1 MFGELVCYW
10 KFKQEI
16 VAMVAWW
23 MWPAVIV
30 LLGVL
35 VLVDTIWMKKESFF
49 TKERNQIYRWNFDTR
64 LGMWSPT

>member
-1 MFGELVCYW
+1 MVCYW
-10 KFKQEI
+10 KFKQEM

-35 VLVDTIWMKKESFF
+35 VLVDTIWMKKESYF
-49 TKERNQIYRWNFDTR
+49 TKERNQIYRGNFDTR

>member
-1 MFGELVCYW
+1 MCYW

>member
-1 MFGELVCYW
+1 MVCYW
-10 KFKQEI
+10 KFKQEM

-35 VLVDTIWMKKESFF
+35 VLVDTIWMKKESYF
-49 TKERNQIYRWNFDTR
+49 TKEKNQIYRWNFDTR

>member
-1 MFGELVCYW
+1 MVCYW

>member
-1 MFGELVCYW
+1 MVCYW
-10 KFKQEI
+10 KFKQEM

-35 VLVDTIWMKKESFF
+35 VLVDTIWMKKESYF

>member
-1 MFGELVCYW
+1 MVCYW
-10 KFKQEI
+10 KFKQEM

-23 MWPAVIV
+23 IWPAVIV

-35 VLVDTIWMKKESFF
+35 VLVDTIWMKKESYF

>member
-1 MFGELVCYW
+1 MCYW
-10 KFKQEI
+10 KFKQEM

-49 TKERNQIYRWNFDTR
+49 TKEKNQIYRWNFDTR

>member
-1 MFGELVCYW
+1 MVCYW
-10 KFKQEI
+10 KFKQEM

>member
-1 MFGELVCYW
+1 MCYW
-10 KFKQEI
+10 KFKQEM

-23 MWPAVIV
+23 IWPAVIV

-35 VLVDTIWMKKESFF
+35 VLVDTIWMKKESYF

>member
-10 KFKQEI
+10 KFKQEM

-35 VLVDTIWMKKESFF
+35 VLVDTIWMKKESYF

>member
-1 MFGELVCYW
+1 MVCYW

-35 VLVDTIWMKKESFF
+35 VLVDTIWMKKESYF

>member
-1 MFGELVCYW
+1 MVCYW

-23 MWPAVIV
+23 MWLAVIV

>member
-1 MFGELVCYW
+1 M
-10 KFKQEI
+10 

>member
-1 MFGELVCYW
+1 MVCYW
-10 KFKQEI
+10 KFKQEM

-49 TKERNQIYRWNFDTR
+49 TKEKNQIYRWNIDTR

>member
-1 MFGELVCYW
+1 MVCYW
-10 KFKQEI
+10 KFKQEM

-35 VLVDTIWMKKESFF
+35 VLVDTIWLKKESFF

>member
-10 KFKQEI
+10 KFKQEM

>member
-1 MFGELVCYW
+1 MCYW
-10 KFKQEI
+10 KFKQEM

>member
-1 MFGELVCYW
+1 MCYW
-10 KFKQEI
+10 KFKQEM

-35 VLVDTIWMKKESFF
+35 VLVDTIWMKKESYF